1 MSVRVGVSLNEIAIW
16 FWFFLYCGIPTQ
28 GRRFTKLVLSLSIL
42 KGVCQERVQCTCTCD
57 TDGLPLSWEI
67 YYQACSTRCLSNF
80 PSLTS
85 TLKTDKK
92 GVPFVHSLWEFSGG
106 GHARYSRGSHWN
118 ATPASTTHSHA
129 SSTWG
134 WKEKFMVPI
143 ITDETMT

>member
-42 KGVCQERVQCTCTCD
+42 KGVCQCTCTCD

-80 PSLTS
+80 PSLTG

-92 GVPFVHSLWEFSGG
+92 RGTFRPFLGGIRRWGAYQVLPGVPLECDPGLY
-106 GHARYSRGSHWN
+106 HAFPCLHDLGMKGKVYGTYYYRWN
-118 ATPASTTHSHA
+118 CDL
-129 SSTWG
+129 TWS
-134 WKEKFMVPI
+134 
-143 ITDETMT
+143 